1 MLVGG
6 DNRLAKHKQIIE
18 RMTKLWSMM
27 PDDEFGKLIA
37 TALKLN
43 DSKLDKLKDQ
53 EAIALLNDCISV
65 KMDEI
70 YKTKL
75 HKRPFD
81 SADNVGAWKEFSYMD
96 YAQAKS
102 FLQILRKH
110 SCKLTKQEYTHIKDM
125 ALSGDITAAEKQLG
139 IILEN
144 CFNNMERRMSNG

>member
-1 MLVGG
+1 MGG
-6 DNRLAKHKQIIE
+6 DNRGARHRQIIE
-18 RMTKLWSMM
+18 RLTKLWGMM
-27 PDDEFGKLIA
+27 PDDEIGKIIE
-37 TALKLN
+37 TAFKLN
-43 DSKLDKLKDQ
+43 DPKLSKLKDE
-53 EAIALLNDCISV
+53 EAIAMLNDCISV

-81 SADNVGAWKEFSYMD
+81 SADNIGAWSAFTYMD
-96 YAQAKS
+96 YTQAKN